1 MSLANLL
8 QVFIIFLPAFVANAA
23 PVFAK
28 NIPQL
33 QEFSKPINPTLLG
46 KNKTFR
52 GLITGIFAGILVG
65 VILFLLRPFLVQI
78 LPVYSDYY
86 NLYSSW
92 SDAIFFG

>member
-8 QVFIIFLPAFVANAA
+8 QVFIIFLPAFIANAA

-33 QEFSKPINPTLLG
+33 QKFSEPINSEWLG

-52 GLITGIFAGILVG
+52 GLIVGIFAGIIVG
-65 VILFLLRPFLVQI
+65 ILLFLIRSLMVQI